1 MVHLNDNTMSYSTS
15 NMSNASDILNQS
27 LYDGGPDSCLF
38 GECVE
43 TPPPSF
49 PPPIKREITDGLDK
63 YDYGNISLIK
73 NSKTNK
79 LTPSMRRH
87 SIDINDFPPDEDDDS
102 YGSMP
107 ELEEESSD
115 SLPDLCAS
123 MYDVVAEGGLSD
135 VGPPPPPPKMER
147 QTTLCIP
154 VERDNLKDSMR
165 LMDTLLSGAPPKME
179 RQSTCIPI
187 NSVRTPYTGDP
198 VARSPLTMRMFDEDG
213 SPLTSQ
219 LLQERLGN
227 LKKSLGECM
236 DNIALVQKHYM

>member
-1 MVHLNDNTMSYSTS
+1 MKTVE
-15 NMSNASDILNQS
+15 
-27 LYDGGPDSCLF
+27 
-38 GECVE
+38 GEAAHAIA
-43 TPPPSF
+43 PSANSSAAPPSHF
-49 PPPIKREITDGLDK
+49 SESPISDAQ
-63 YDYGNISLIK
+63 
-73 NSKTNK
+73 
-79 LTPSMRRH
+79 PS
-87 SIDINDFPPDEDDDS
+87 
-102 YGSMP
+102 
-107 ELEEESSD
+107 
-115 SLPDLCAS
+115 A
-123 MYDVVAEGGLSD
+123 
-135 VGPPPPPPKMER
+135 GPPPPPPKMER

-198 VARSPLTMRMFDEDG
+198 VARSPLTMRMFDDDG